1 MDSKVCSICGKTLN
15 AGPAPDPGEVFSGWR
30 DVTLM
35 DGNMVCS
42 DCAEKVR
49 ILYPLRSSK
58 TFVESGFRF
67 GYDEVRGKT
76 ITRKGWVNAL
86 VDPLEKLTL
95 EEFVKAQ
102 SDAQQAA
109 QDAAVRFPGAKAAAE
124 ADFIYRHHV
133 GAVNT
138 NHKTLYSDKKEY
150 VACVKVLFGEIRPG
164 DVVSISHKDREY
176 TAKVEEVWFWN
187 YLGTAER
194 AIDKAFAGTTAG
206 LWFHQDVP
214 FIYPGDI
221 LVVKES

>member
-1 MDSKVCSICGKTLN
+1 MENKVCSICGKTIN
-15 AGPAPDPGEVFSGWR
+15 VSPAPDPGEAFSGWQ
-30 DVTLM
+30 DVALM
-35 DGNMVCS
+35 DGNMICS
-42 DCAEKVR
+42 DCTEKVR

-67 GYDEVRGKT
+67 GYHDIRGKT
-76 ITRKGWVNAL
+76 VAKRGWVNAL

-95 EEFVKAQ
+95 EEFKKAQ
-102 SDAQQAA
+102 RDAQQAA
-109 QDAAVRFPGAKAAAE
+109 QDVAARFPGAKAAAE
-124 ADFIYRHHV
+124 ADFTYRHHV
-133 GAVNT
+133 VSAAT
-138 NHKTLYSDKKEY
+138 NQKTLYSDKKEY
-150 VACVKVLFGEIRPG
+150 VTCVKVLFGEIRSG

-187 YLGTAER
+187 YLDTAVR

>member
-15 AGPAPDPGEVFSGWR
+15 VGPAPDPGEVFSGWQ

-35 DGNMVCS
+35 EGNMVCS
-42 DCAEKVR
+42 DCTEKVR

-76 ITRKGWVNAL
+76 IARKGWVNAL

-102 SDAQQAA
+102 SDAQKAA

-124 ADFIYRHHV
+124 ADFTYRHHV
-133 GAVNT
+133 VAAGT
-138 NHKTLYSDKKEY
+138 NHKTLFSDKKEY

>member
-1 MDSKVCSICGKTLN
+1 MESKVCSICGKTLN
-15 AGPAPDPGEVFSGWR
+15 VGPAPDPGAVFSGWQ

-42 DCAEKVR
+42 DCTEKVR

-76 ITRKGWVNAL
+76 IARKGWVKAL

-95 EEFVKAQ
+95 EEFKRAQ

-109 QDAAVRFPGAKAAAE
+109 QDAAARFPGAKAAAE
-124 ADFIYRHHV
+124 ADFTYRHHV
-133 GAVNT
+133 ASART

-150 VACVKVLFGEIRPG
+150 VTCVKVLFGEIRPG
-164 DVVSISHKDREY
+164 DIVSISHKDREY